1 MFYMQSNVELGD
13 SIFPLVSK
21 VETLST
27 FHYEKLYEYD
37 MPAKVDDDGKAQRL
51 YTMYLRASGT

>member
-1 MFYMQSNVELGD
+1 MFYMQSNVELSD

-27 FHYEKLYEYD
+27 FHFEKLYEYD
-37 MPAKVDDDGKAQRL
+37 MPPKVVDD
-51 YTMYLRASGT
+51 GTS